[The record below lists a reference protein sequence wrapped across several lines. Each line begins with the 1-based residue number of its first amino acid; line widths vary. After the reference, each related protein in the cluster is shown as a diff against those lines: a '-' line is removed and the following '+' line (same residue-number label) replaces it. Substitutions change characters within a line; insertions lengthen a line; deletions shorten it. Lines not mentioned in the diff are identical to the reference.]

1 MGIFNFF
8 GIDVEVDLTGKA
20 LQEEL
25 AMGRRYLELDER
37 EAGYDYEN
45 MTEEQEAEDRERSDI
60 YCKLHYER
68 GVEIEFPPHEDEEE
82 SKPWW
87 KLW

>member
-8 GIDVEVDLTGKA
+8 GIDVEVDFSGKSY
-20 LQEEL
+20 EEDVRL
-25 AMGRRYLELDER
+25 GNRYLELHEQTKD
-37 EAGYDYEN
+37 YDDEN
-45 MTEEQEAEDRERSDI
+45 MTEEEEVLDRERTDV

-68 GVEIEFPPHEDEEE
+68 GVEIEFPPHEEEE

-87 KLW
+87 KVW